1 MSPDR
6 HVISLPTYSR
16 HATCHRHRFARRGG
30 LAVAVLH
37 AMEHEHEHSEH
48 EHSEHELHKW
58 WLPFEAEKPQL
69 ADLGTWWQQFLMVA
83 AVGVP
88 LAIVYLCLFRQPSQ
102 LRRTFC
108 LF

>member
-1 MSPDR
+1 MYTSSAYDR
-6 HVISLPTYSR
+6 TVYMPRVIVIDSLVGVVG
-16 HATCHRHRFARRGG
+16 A
-30 LAVAVLH
+30 AVAVLH

>member
-6 HVISLPTYSR
+6 HVISLQPS
-16 HATCHRHRFARRGG
+16 CHVSSSSIRSSGWVGA
-30 LAVAVLH
+30 AVAVLH